1 MKSRSMLLAC
11 AILVGFAGG
20 AAGAS
25 DASAV
30 IGVFGLSQAT
40 EQTYIAAWVPI
51 SEGSVVTGVR
61 WYQNDGQTR
70 FPEVLATA
78 GMLDWPTAVT
88 TATLLL
94 QDVGGAGSS
103 WNEAL
108 FTRPIASDS
117 GGLYVIFQL
126 PPGAAFERVGQG
138 GGFGL
143 GFLAGDGV
151 RRGWISGDGEDW
163 NPVRPNRRI
172 AVEAIVEANKSAIEP
187 LMLHL
192 PNMEPRGGADPGTQA
207 IAGMT
212 VFPNPFNASA
222 ETRFSLPAAGHVNL
236 DVFDLHGRRV
246 IRLLA
251 ETMSAGEHSVIWRG
265 VDEAGQTV
273 ASGVYFVKMQAG
285 GIEFTRSL
293 VLVK

>member
-1 MKSRSMLLAC
+1 MKSTWMLLAC

-25 DASAV
+25 DTSAV
-30 IGVFGLSQAT
+30 IGVFGLSQTT
-40 EQTYIAAWVPI
+40 EQTYIAAWVPV
-51 SEGSVVTGVR
+51 SEGAVVTGVR
-61 WYQNDGQTR
+61 WYQNDGQTT
-70 FPEVLATA
+70 FPEILATA
-78 GMLDWPTAVT
+78 GTLDWPTAVT

-94 QDVGGAGSS
+94 QDVGGVGSS

-108 FTRPIASDS
+108 FTRPITSDS

-126 PPGAAFERVGQG
+126 PPGATFERVGQG
-138 GGFGL
+138 GGFGFGYL
-143 GFLAGDGV
+143 EGDGV

-187 LMLHL
+187 LVLHL
-192 PNMEPRGGADPGTQA
+192 PNMEPRGGVDPGTQA
-207 IAGMT
+207 IAGMM

-222 ETRFSLPAAGHVNL
+222 EARFTLPAAGHVNL
-236 DVFDLHGRRV
+236 DVFDLQGRRV

-251 ETMSAGEHSVIWRG
+251 GTMSAGEHSVIWHG
-265 VDEAGQTV
+265 VDEAGKAV

-285 GIEFTRSL
+285 GIEFTKSL